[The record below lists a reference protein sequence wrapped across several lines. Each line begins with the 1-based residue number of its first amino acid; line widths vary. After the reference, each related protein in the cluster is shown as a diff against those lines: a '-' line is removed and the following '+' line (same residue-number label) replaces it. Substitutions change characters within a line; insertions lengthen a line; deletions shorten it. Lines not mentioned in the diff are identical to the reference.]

1 MAGFLGSPTHKPHRQ
16 WAIQHGGVQD
26 HAGQVSLAPIPDFD
40 LDQTIFG
47 TLQGTLPR
55 LMTTRRIGQSATW
68 EPQLRQSIAQSFAA
82 FRAAHPLPDIDP
94 ALLSFLEANCDFSAE
109 HADGSFSEHLFFGYE
124 YCLHHYPEQSARVM
138 LLHSILGTGTN
149 TFAMEAE
156 HIPGLQ
162 ALLTAQEWT
171 HIAAF
176 PSVLRLL
183 YNGELLKALRGH
195 PQGGLAVQGLACHRV
210 IDNHAIELNAQ
221 ELWIQLNYQL
231 LHLIDFLPIAN
242 WYTQRSDPSFLV
254 FRELHEYLN
263 QQGKLQI
270 QLAYDPTLTPRP
282 PTQAVRP
289 LKHRWMDHVPAA
301 LVQRFGAKAI
311 TQFSQSIGHSLD
323 FRLL

>member
-1 MAGFLGSPTHKPHRQ
+1 MAGFLGSPEHKPHRQ

-40 LDQTIFG
+40 LDRTIFG
-47 TLQGTLPR
+47 TLQGALPR
-55 LMTTRRIGQSATW
+55 LMTKRRIGQSATW
-68 EPQLRQSIAQSFAA
+68 EPQQRQRIDEA
-82 FRAAHPLPDIDP
+82 FTQLRAAHPLPELDS
-94 ALLSFLEANCDFSAE
+94 ALLEFLRTHCDFSAE

-149 TFAMEAE
+149 TFAMKAE
-156 HIPGLQ
+156 HIPGLE
-162 ALLTAQEWT
+162 ALLSEQEWT

-183 YNGELLKALRGH
+183 YNGELLKALRNH
-195 PQGGLAVQGLACHRV
+195 PQGAAAVQGLACHRV
-210 IDNHAIELNAQ
+210 IDNEAIELGA
-221 ELWIQLNYQL
+221 EDLWIQLNYQL

-242 WYTQRSDPSFLV
+242 WYTQRSDPSFMI
-254 FRELHEYLN
+254 FRELYEYLH

-270 QLAYDPTLTPRP
+270 KLAYDPSLPPRP
-282 PTQAVRP
+282 PVQAERP
-289 LKHRWMDHVPAA
+289 LKHRWMDHVPGS
-301 LVQRFGAKAI
+301 LVQHFGAKAI
-311 TQFSQSIGHSLD
+311 TQFSQAIGHSLN